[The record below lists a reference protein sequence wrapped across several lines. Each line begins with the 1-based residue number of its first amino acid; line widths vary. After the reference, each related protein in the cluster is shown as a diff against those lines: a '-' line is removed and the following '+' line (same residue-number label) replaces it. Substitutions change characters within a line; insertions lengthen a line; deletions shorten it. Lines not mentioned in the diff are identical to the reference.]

1 LLANSCWQIVV
12 LGGPMDEATDRELTV
27 VSADPDKVCVA
38 LVQRTAS
45 QLAKM
50 VRRREV
56 SAVEVTQ
63 THIASIEERDSTINA
78 IPVRLFASA
87 LDQARDVDRRIAQ
100 GEDVGALAGVPITV
114 KECFD
119 VAGHP
124 TTVGLT
130 HRNTPA
136 AHNAWAVDAVGAAGG
151 VVVGKTN
158 VPQLMLMYETDNPLY
173 GQTVNPWNHARV
185 VGGSSGG
192 EAAALAAGFSALGIG
207 TDLGGSI
214 RVPAS
219 MCGVCGFKP
228 TSHRLSRLGAARNF
242 RGMEA
247 FGFQPGPMARSVG
260 DLRLAMKVLSTH
272 LPLDPELPP
281 VSEDWSEHEVRGL
294 RVATL
299 APDSL
304 FPRHPVVDRALRR
317 AETALR
323 DRGVV
328 VEQVEFP
335 FAEEAFEIYV
345 RLLAADAG
353 HDVRQLSKGSRLAP
367 QVRKMILAAQ
377 VPFWARPAM
386 AAVLRAI
393 GKADEAKFL
402 ITAVGVSA
410 SGYWKTVERLQKLTA
425 DFYDWMR
432 RGNWDAWLAPA
443 HRLPAFRHGQS
454 LDLLAGATDAFF
466 PNLLGAPAGVVPITR
481 VAEEEKVRLDD
492 QVGHRRKVLIRA
504 DHKVAGLPVGIQVAA
519 LRWQDNRV
527 LNLLAAIESHVKRDD
542 SFPSTPCG
550 FS

>member
-1 LLANSCWQIVV
+1 
-12 LGGPMDEATDRELTV
+12 M
-27 VSADPDKVCVA
+27 VSADPDDACVA
-38 LVQRTAS
+38 TDLVQRTAS

-50 VRRREV
+50 VREGDV
-56 SAVEVTQ
+56 SAVEVTEA
-63 THIASIEERDSTINA
+63 HIANIEEHDSTINA
-78 IPVRLFASA
+78 IPVRLFESA
-87 LDQARDVDRRIAQ
+87 LGQARHVDRRIGQ
-100 GEDVGALAGVPITV
+100 GEEVGGLAGVPVTV

-130 HRNTPA
+130 HRSTPA
-136 AHNAWAVDAVGAAGG
+136 AHNAWVVDAVGAADG

-173 GQTVNPWNHARV
+173 GRTVNPWNHERV

-228 TSHRLSRLGAARNF
+228 TSHRLSRRGAARNF

-260 DLRLAMKVLSTH
+260 DLRLGMKVLSTH

-281 VSEDWSEHEVRGL
+281 VSEDWSEQDVRGL
-294 RVATL
+294 RVA
-299 APDSL
+299 AFGPDSL
-304 FPRHPVVDRALRR
+304 FPRHPVVDRALKRT
-317 AETALR
+317 ETALR
-323 DRGVV
+323 DVGVV
-328 VEQVEFP
+328 VDQVEFP
-335 FAEEAFEIYV
+335 FAEEAFDIYV

-353 HDVRQLSKGSRLAP
+353 NDVRRLSRGSQLAP
-367 QVRKMILAAQ
+367 QVRKMILAARI
-377 VPFWARPAM
+377 PFWVRPAI

-393 GKADEAKFL
+393 GKADDAKFL
-402 ITAVGVSA
+402 TTAVGVSA

-425 DFYDWMR
+425 DFYHWMR

-454 LDLLAGATDAFF
+454 LDLLGGATDAFF
-466 PNLLGAPAGVVPITR
+466 ANLLGTPAGVVPITR
-481 VAEEEKVRLDD
+481 VDADEKVRLDD

-504 DHKVAGLPVGIQVAA
+504 DDQSADLPVGIQVAA

-527 LNLLAAIESHVKRDD
+527 LDLLAAIESQVREDA
-542 SFPSTPCG
+542 SFPSTPCD
-550 FS
+550 SK